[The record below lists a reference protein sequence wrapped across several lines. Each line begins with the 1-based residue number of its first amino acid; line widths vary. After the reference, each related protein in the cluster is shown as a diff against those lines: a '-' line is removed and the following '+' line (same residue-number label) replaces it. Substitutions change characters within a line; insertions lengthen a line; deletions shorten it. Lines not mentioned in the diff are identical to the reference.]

1 MVKKIL
7 LFLFLFILSVG
18 LFSQDKMMLT
28 LEQSVSIALERNPE
42 VRIAEKEL
50 DKAKAGIWEAYAIL
64 LPTLDVSANFS
75 HAWEIQKTKIPNF
88 MKAMLGD
95 FDSTTIPGMEGLATS
110 DDYIEISFALENTF
124 TYGAMLTQPLFLG
137 GAGIA
142 GIQMAC
148 AVRDAAQYDLD
159 SKRQNL
165 IYQTANAFYGC
176 LLAKELVE
184 VQGKALGQA
193 EANLDLVLKKVEV
206 GSASKFDRMR
216 AEVEAANLKPAA
228 ISARNNYQAALTGLR
243 MVLGLDKE
251 MWIEV
256 QGALEYIPDDYAGIS
271 LTDLQAQAVKTR
283 PELHA
288 LASQKRMASK
298 GVALARSEFL
308 PKLFFSTDY
317 SYLGMRND
325 YKFTSDDF
333 SKGFTSVLSLQIPLF
348 RGFRTCKQYQKARL
362 DYKISLDAEKL
373 TQDGIAAEVEIA
385 YNKFKESSE
394 KYQAAKESISLAE
407 EALRLANLMYEE
419 GASTQLDV
427 MISQLALTQSRLNY
441 ASALYE
447 YQMAR
452 YDLRRVTGLLTGV
465 L

>member
-1 MVKKIL
+1 MFKKC
-7 LFLFLFILSVG
+7 FLSIFLFILSIG
-18 LFSQDKMMLT
+18 LFAQDKMVLT

-50 DKAKAGIWEAYAIL
+50 DKTKAGIWEAYSAL
-64 LPTLDVSANFS
+64 LPTLDASANFS
-75 HAWEIQKTKIPNF
+75 HAWEIQQTTIPNF
-88 MKAMLGD
+88 IKTMLGPD
-95 FDSTTIPGMEGLATS
+95 FPGVS
-110 DDYIEISFALENTF
+110 DMPDFVQLSFALENTF
-124 TYGAMLTQPLFLG
+124 TYGAVLTQPLFLG

-184 VQGKALGQA
+184 VQEKALGQA
-193 EANLDLVLKKVEV
+193 EANLDLVLKKVDV

-256 QGALEYIPDDYAGIS
+256 QGALEYVPDDYAGIS
-271 LTDLQAQAVKTR
+271 LTDLQGQAVKTR

-333 SKGFTSVLSLQIPLF
+333 SKGFTSVLSLQVPLF

>member
-1 MVKKIL
+1 MIKKLIL
-7 LFLFLFILSVG
+7 LLFMIPIG
-18 LFSQDKMMLT
+18 LFAQEKMILT

-42 VRIAEKEL
+42 IQIAEKEL
-50 DKAKAGIWEAYAIL
+50 AKTKAGIWEAYAAL
-64 LPTLDVSANFS
+64 LPTLDASANFVHS
-75 HAWEIQKTKIPNF
+75 WDLQTTKIPNF
-88 MKAMLGD
+88 LQDVLGGPDYLDFAMG
-95 FDSTTIPGMEGLATS
+95 
-110 DDYIEISFALENTF
+110 LENTF

-142 GIQMAC
+142 GIQMAD

-165 IYQTANAFYGC
+165 IYQTADAFYGC

-184 VQGKALGQA
+184 VQTKALSQA
-193 EANLDLVLKKVEV
+193 EANLDLVLKKFEV

-216 AEVEAANLKPAA
+216 AEVEAANLKPAV
-228 ISARNNYQAALTGLR
+228 ISARNNYQAAMTGLR

-251 MWIEV
+251 MWVEV
-256 QGALEYIPDDYAGIS
+256 QGALEYVPDDYDGIS
-271 LTDLQAQAVKTR
+271 LSDLQAQAVETR

-288 LASQKRMASK
+288 LESQKRMASK

-325 YKFTSDDF
+325 YKFTQDDF
-333 SKGFTSVLSLQIPLF
+333 SKGFTSSLSLQIPLF
-348 RGFRTCKQYQKARL
+348 RGFKTCKSYQKARL
-362 DYKISLDAEKL
+362 DYKIALDTEKL

-385 YNKFKESSE
+385 YNKFKESTE
-394 KYQAAKESISLAE
+394 KYQAAEESISLAE

-427 MISQLALTQSRLNY
+427 LSSQLALTQSRLNF

-452 YDLRRVTGLLTGV
+452 YDLRRVTGLLKGV